1 MNKKINK
8 TRLRN
13 SKNKSR
19 IKITQRHIMLAENI
33 RDRCN
38 KLLLTMLND
47 RIKDL
52 TNELH
57 LTFDNLTSLIRV
69 YIKKSEQL
77 AEQLER
83 GTRGSGT
90 DEQGGQIF

>member
-69 YIKKSEQL
+69 YIKKS
-77 AEQLER
+77 
-83 GTRGSGT
+83 GTRGSR
-90 DEQGGQIF
+90 EQGGQQGGSNLLV